1 MFKQIV
7 MEKKI
12 CGAVIESKY
21 DGCTY
26 LFSIKSGGDTVYYVD
41 NCKVVPTISEEMSE
55 GCVCYSGNV
64 KIESEGVV
72 LDKAAVLW
80 VYPNSSCVLVYN
92 E

>member
-1 MFKQIV
+1 

-12 CGAVIESKY
+12 CGAVIDSIY
-21 DGCTY
+21 DECTF
-26 LFSIKSGGDTVYYVD
+26 LFSFKSGGNTVYYVD

-64 KIESEGVV
+64 KIGSAGGILV
-72 LDKAAVLW
+72 KTAVLW